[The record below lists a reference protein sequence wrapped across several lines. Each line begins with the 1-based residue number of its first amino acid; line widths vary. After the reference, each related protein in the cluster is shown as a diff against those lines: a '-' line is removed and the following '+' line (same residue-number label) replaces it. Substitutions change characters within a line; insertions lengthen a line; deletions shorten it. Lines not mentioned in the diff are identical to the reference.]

1 MTEQEWLNGN
11 QLSLDIW
18 NKKYRNED
26 ETFEEFLDRI
36 CVGQENIKDLIR
48 SKKFIFGGR
57 ILANRG
63 IKNKKGSLSNCYVLP
78 APEDNLESIL
88 ECAKQMARTFSYGGG
103 VGIDLSNLRP
113 RGAITHNA
121 AKESTGPV
129 SFMDLYSQVT
139 QTISQNGRRGA
150 TMISLSV
157 NHPDIEEFID
167 CKTDLE
173 RVKYANI
180 SVRVTNN
187 FMNAVKHGIDR
198 YLLSWPCD
206 KYESGIDT
214 SDWKDGE
221 LHEVNGIYYKIV
233 NPVKLFQK
241 LAENNWNYAEPG
253 ILYWNNIEEYNMLD
267 NIKEFK
273 YAGVNPCAEEP
284 LPAGGSCLLGS
295 INLGMFVKNPFT
307 KNASIDWND
316 LETTIIGATMA
327 LNQVLIEGLTLHP
340 LSIQQETVRD
350 WKQIGLGTMGL
361 AEMLIKLGIKYGS
374 EESINLIKEVYR
386 TIAITAIQESL
397 SLAEELG
404 CYPKCDKEKLV
415 QSNFI
420 KALGLPVSVIDNI
433 KKYGLYNSQLLTC
446 APTGSIGTMFETS
459 TGVEPYFALSYTRKT
474 QSLNGEDTY
483 YQVDSKIVEDY
494 KKITKDIKLPDYF
507 VTSAGINS
515 IDRIKV
521 QAALQKYTDAS
532 ISSTINLPK
541 EVTINEVYDI
551 YLKAWEEGLKGVTIY
566 RSGCKREG
574 ILTTNKSEKKK
585 ELVQL
590 ETTHN
595 DETPFEFSEN
605 PFTLKRG
612 EIIKADDDCIG
623 LKRTLTTG
631 CGTLHCESFWDPD
644 TGELREIYLSKGS
657 KGGCNNFMI
666 GLSRMISLSAR
677 GGISIDDIID
687 QLNSCGVCPSY
698 AVRHAVKKDTSSG
711 SCCPVAVGNAL
722 KDMYEEIQE
731 RIQYC
736 HDTMSKIDVQ
746 YRLEESLKSMEQY
759 EECPSCHKKGL
770 THVGGCD
777 QCILCGWSRC
787 S

>member
-1 MTEQEWLNGN
+1 MEINEWLNEN
-11 QLSLDIW
+11 KLSLDIW

-26 ETFEEFLDRI
+26 ESFEEFLDRV
-36 CVGQENIKDLIR
+36 CVGQEDIKELIR

-103 VGIDLSNLRP
+103 VGVDLSNLRP
-113 RGAITHNA
+113 RGATTHNA

-180 SVRVTNN
+180 SVRVNDD
-187 FMNAVKHGIDR
+187 FMNAVEHGVTKYI
-198 YLLSWPCD
+198 LSWPCD
-206 KYESGIDT
+206 KWESGIDT

-221 LHEVNGIYYKIV
+221 LHEVNGTYYKIV
-233 NPVKLFQK
+233 NPVKLFRK

-253 ILYWNNIEEYNMLD
+253 ILYWDNIEKYNMLD
-267 NIKEFK
+267 NIEEFK

-295 INLGMFVKNPFT
+295 INLSKFVINPFT

-316 LETTIIGATMA
+316 LETTVVGATMA

-350 WKQIGLGTMGL
+350 WRQIGLGTMGL

-374 EESINLIKEVYR
+374 PESINLIEEVYK
-386 TIAITAIQESL
+386 TIATTSVYESL
-397 SLAEELG
+397 SLAKEYG
-404 CYPKCDKEKLV
+404 CFPTCDKEKLV
-415 QSNFI
+415 QSSFI
-420 KALGLPVSVIDNI
+420 KALKLPVGIIDEI
-433 KKYGLYNSQLLTC
+433 REYGLYNSQLLTC

-494 KKITKDIKLPDYF
+494 KKITGDVKLPDYF
-507 VTSAGINS
+507 ITSADIYP
-515 IDRIKV
+515 IDRVKV
-521 QAALQKYTDAS
+521 QSSLQKYTDAS
-532 ISSTINLPK
+532 ISSTVNLPN
-541 EVTINEVYDI
+541 EATIEDVYNI
-551 YLKAWEEGLKGVTIY
+551 YLEAWKYNLKGVTVY

-574 ILTTNKSEKKK
+574 ILTTDKPKKK
-585 ELVQL
+585 EESVQL
-590 ETTHN
+590 ETVHN
-595 DETPFEFSEN
+595 NLP
-605 PFTLKRG
+605 RG
-612 EIIKADDDCIG
+612 FVVKADDNCIG

-631 CGTLHCESFWDPD
+631 CGTLHCTAYFDPI
-644 TGELREIYLSKGS
+644 TGELRETYLSKGS
-657 KGGCNNFMI
+657 KGGCANFMV
-666 GLSRMISLSAR
+666 GLSRMISLAAR
-677 GGISIDDIID
+677 GGLGIDAIID

-698 AVRHAVKKDTSSG
+698 AVRTATKKDTSKG
-711 SCCPVAVGNAL
+711 SCCPTAVGNAL
-722 KDMYEEIQE
+722 RKMYAEVQQ
-731 RIQYC
+731 RIQRC
-736 HDTMSKIDVQ
+736 VP
-746 YRLEESLKSMEQY
+746 EQSNTDYKMTEINLSEY
-759 EECPSCHKKGL
+759 EECPECHQKGL
-770 THVGGCD
+770 THIGGCNE
-777 QCILCGWSRC
+777 CVLCGYSRC

>member
-1 MTEQEWLNGN
+1 MEINKWLNGN
-11 QLSLDIW
+11 KLSLDIW
-18 NKKYRNED
+18 NKKYRNGD
-26 ETFEEFLDRI
+26 ESFEEFLDRI
-36 CVGQENIKDLIR
+36 CVGQENIKEIVR

-63 IKNKKGSLSNCYVLP
+63 IKGKKGSLSNCYVLP

-113 RGAITHNA
+113 RGATTHNA

-180 SVRVTNN
+180 SVRVNDD
-187 FMNAVKHGIDR
+187 FMEAVENKSDT
-198 YLLSWPCD
+198 YMLTWPCNKCED
-206 KYESGIDT
+206 VDING
-214 SDWKDGE
+214 WKENE
-221 LHEVNGIYYKIV
+221 LHEVNGIYYKLI
-233 NPVKLFQK
+233 NPVKLFRK

-253 ILYWNNIEEYNMLD
+253 ILYWNHIEGYNMLD
-267 NIKEFK
+267 NIEEFK

-316 LETTIIGATMA
+316 LETTVVGATMA

-350 WKQIGLGTMGL
+350 WRQIGLGTMGL

-415 QSNFI
+415 QSKFI
-420 KALGLPVSVIDNI
+420 KALNLPVSIIDDI
-433 KKYGLYNSQLLTC
+433 RKYGLYNSQLLTC

-494 KKITKDIKLPDYF
+494 KKVTGDVKLPDYF
-507 VTSAGINS
+507 VTSSDLNP

-521 QAALQKYTDAS
+521 QSALQEYTDAS
-532 ISSTINLPK
+532 ISSTVNLP
-541 EVTINEVYDI
+541 NEVSIEDVYNI
-551 YLKAWEEGLKGVTIY
+551 YIEAWKYNLKGITVY

-574 ILTTNKSEKKK
+574 ILTTDKPEKK
-585 ELVQL
+585 EESIQL
-590 ETTHN
+590 EAVH
-595 DETPFEFSEN
+595 DELP
-605 PFTLKRG
+605 RG
-612 EIIKADDDCIG
+612 FIVKADDNCIG
-623 LKRTLTTG
+623 FKRTLTTG
-631 CGTLHCESFWDPD
+631 CGTLHVESFFDPE
-644 TGELREIYLSKGS
+644 TGELRETYLSKGS
-657 KGGCNNFMI
+657 KGGCNNYMI
-666 GLSRMISLSAR
+666 GLSRMISLAAR
-677 GGISIDDIID
+677 GGLSIEAIID

-698 AVRHAVKKDTSSG
+698 AVRTATKKDTSKG
-711 SCCPVAVGNAL
+711 ACCPTAVGIAI
-722 KDMYEEIQE
+722 KDMYKEAQD
-731 RIQYC
+731 RIQRC
-736 HDTMSKIDVQ
+736 IPEKSSKQV
-746 YRLEESLKSMEQY
+746 Y
-759 EECPSCHKKGL
+759 EKPEISEYDECPECRQKGL
-770 THVGGCD
+770 THIGGCD